1 MPAMDLANLLDQLRS
16 RPTRRGPW
24 IWGADGDAILTD
36 AIARSPQLRP
46 GQRVLIARA
55 EPSAFLRDF
64 LAATAAGATVI
75 LADPHWGV
83 SERSQAI
90 ALAQPEFFWTDWID
104 DRDPQPRPNFDP
116 QAVLF
121 PGAIAIPTGGSSGQI
136 KFALHDGA
144 SLGAAIAGF
153 CEYFAAD
160 LPEGRVNSLCTL
172 PLHHVSGL
180 MQLLRCA
187 HSGGC
192 LALAK
197 RDHASLATIALP
209 RLDGP
214 GFVSPFI
221 SLVPTQLARLL
232 AEPDG
237 AAWLRQFQ
245 TVLLGGAPPWPDLL
259 DRARQHAIRLAPT
272 YGMTETAAQVATLHP
287 NDFLAGATSAGP
299 PLPHATINI
308 WDLGRDR
315 PADPNQPGAIAIQSP
330 SLFRG
335 YLANPTDPQTPDPLP
350 SRDRGKAPTHRPW
363 ITDDLGHFDDRGHL
377 HLLGRRSQTLITGG
391 EKVHPQEVEA
401 ALLATGLVKDV
412 CVLGLPDRDWGQAI
426 TAIYVPGDRFQSWD
440 HLRAALRDRLS
451 PYKCPKHGYAIAQLP
466 RNDRGKIERSR
477 LLTWLQ
483 RERESQRPHPP
494 PTSADGLAN

>member
-1 MPAMDLANLLDQLRS
+1 MPAAMDLAKLLDQLRS
-16 RPTRRGPW
+16 RPTHWGPW
-24 IWGADGDAILTD
+24 IWGADGDAILAD

-55 EPSAFLRDF
+55 NPSEFLRDF

-75 LADPHWGV
+75 LADPHWGD
-83 SERSQAI
+83 SERSQTI
-90 ALAQPEFFWTDWID
+90 ALAQPELFWTDWID
-104 DRDPQPRPNFDP
+104 WGDRDSQPRSTFDP

-136 KFALHDGA
+136 KFALHDSA
-144 SLGAAIAGF
+144 SLGAAVAGF
-153 CEYFAAD
+153 CDYFAAD
-160 LPEGRVNSLCTL
+160 LPEGRVNVLCTL

-187 HSGGC
+187 HSGGG

-197 RDHASLATIALP
+197 RDRTSLAAIALP
-209 RLDGP
+209 THP
-214 GFVSPFI
+214 EFSAPFL

-232 AEPDG
+232 ADSDG

-259 DRARQHAIRLAPT
+259 DRARQHSIRLAPT

-287 NDFLAGATSAGP
+287 KDFLAGAASAGP
-299 PLPHATINI
+299 PLPHATITV
-308 WDLGRDR
+308 WDLERDR
-315 PADPNQPGAIAIQSP
+315 PANPHQPGAIAIQGP

-335 YLANPTDPQTPDPLP
+335 YLANPNDPQTPDPPP
-350 SRDRGKAPTHRPW
+350 SRDRPW
-363 ITDDLGHFDDRGHL
+363 ITDDLGHFDEAGHL

-401 ALLATGLVKDV
+401 ALLATGLVKDA

-426 TAIYVPGDRFQSWD
+426 TAAYVPSDRYQSWD

-451 PYKCPKHGYAIAQLP
+451 PYKCPKYGYAIAQLP

-483 RERESQRPHPP
+483 RERESRSKPHPP
-494 PTSADGLAN
+494 PPPSTD

>member
-1 MPAMDLANLLDQLRS
+1 MAAAMELANLLDRLRS
-16 RPTRRGPW
+16 RPTHLGPW
-24 IWGADGDAILTD
+24 IWGADGDGILAT
-36 AIARSPQLRP
+36 AIARSSQLQA

-55 EPSAFLRDF
+55 DPGAFLRDF

-75 LADPHWGV
+75 LADPRWSP
-83 SERSQAI
+83 SEQAQAI
-90 ALAQPEFFWTDWID
+90 ALAQPEILWSDWINHHPNPHSN
-104 DRDPQPRPNFDP
+104 PQGPI
-116 QAVLF
+116 F

-144 SLGAAIAGF
+144 SLGAAVAGF
-153 CEYFAAD
+153 CGHFAAD

-187 HSGGC
+187 RSGGC

-197 RDHASLATIALP
+197 RDRP
-209 RLDGP
+209 RP
-214 GFVSPFI
+214 PMPARPEFSSPFL

-232 AEPDG
+232 ADPGG

-259 DRARQHAIRLAPT
+259 DRARQASIRLAPT

-287 NDFLAGATSAGP
+287 QDFLAGAASTGP
-299 PLPHATINI
+299 PLPHATVIP
-308 WDLGRDR
+308 WDLERDR
-315 PADPNQPGAIAIQSP
+315 PAPPQQPGAIAIQGP
-330 SLFRG
+330 SLFLG
-335 YLANPTDPQTPDPLP
+335 YLAHPDDPQALESPR
-350 SRDRGKAPTHRPW
+350 RDRPW
-363 ITDDLGHFDDRGHL
+363 LTDDLGYFDHAGHL
-377 HLLGRRSQTLITGG
+377 HLLGRRSHTLITGG

-401 ALLATGLVKDV
+401 ALLATGLVKDA
-412 CVLGLPDRDWGQAI
+412 CVIGLPDRDWGQAI
-426 TAIYVPGDRFQSWD
+426 TATYVPSDRYQSWD

-451 PYKCPKHGYAIAQLP
+451 PYKCPKYGYAIAQLP
-466 RNDRGKIERSR
+466 RNAQGKIERSR

-483 RERESQRPHPP
+483 RERESQQPHPP
-494 PTSADGLAN
+494 PASAS

>member
-1 MPAMDLANLLDQLRS
+1 MPAAMDLATLLDQLRS
-16 RPTRRGPW
+16 RPTHRGPW
-24 IWGADGDAILTD
+24 TWGADGGAILTA
-36 AIARSPQLRP
+36 AIARSPQHRP

-55 EPSAFLRDF
+55 NPSEFLRDF

-75 LADPHWGV
+75 LADPHWGA

-90 ALAQPEFFWTDWID
+90 ALAQPEFFWTDWR
-104 DRDPQPRPNFDP
+104 DRDSQALPNFDP
-116 QAVLF
+116 RTVLF

-136 KFALHDGA
+136 KFALHDSA

-153 CEYFAAD
+153 CNYFAAD
-160 LPEGRVNSLCTL
+160 LPEGRVNALCTL

-192 LALAK
+192 LALAP
-197 RDHASLATIALP
+197 RDRAPQFPLP
-209 RLDGP
+209 G
-214 GFVSPFI
+214 GSEFSSPFL

-232 AEPDG
+232 ADPGG
-237 AAWLRQFQ
+237 AAWLQQFQ

-259 DRARQHAIRLAPT
+259 DRARQHSIRLAPT

-299 PLPHATINI
+299 PLPHATIKI
-308 WDLGRDR
+308 WDLDRDR
-315 PADPNQPGAIAIQSP
+315 PADPHQTGQNTGAIAIHGP

-335 YLANPTDPQTPDPLP
+335 YLANPTDPQTPDPPP
-350 SRDRGKAPTHRPW
+350 SRDRPW
-363 ITDDLGHFDDRGHL
+363 ITDDLGYFDDRGHL

-401 ALLATGLVKDV
+401 ALLATGLVKDA

-426 TAIYVPGDRFQSWD
+426 TAIYVPSDRHQSWD

-466 RNDRGKIERSR
+466 RNNQGKIERSR

-483 RERESQRPHPP
+483 RERESHSKPHPP
-494 PTSADGLAN
+494 PTSADGPTD

>member
-1 MPAMDLANLLDQLRS
+1 MNTSPMALTDLLDQLRS
-16 RPTRRGPW
+16 RPAHLGPW
-24 IWGADGDAILTD
+24 IWGADGDGILAA

-46 GQRVLIARA
+46 GQRVLIARTDPQ
-55 EPSAFLRDF
+55 EFLRDF

-75 LADPHWGV
+75 LADPRWSP
-83 SERSQAI
+83 SEQAQAI
-90 ALAQPEFFWTDWID
+90 ALAQPEVLWIDWISHH
-104 DRDPQPRPNFDP
+104 PNP
-116 QAVLF
+116 HSNLQGPIF

-144 SLGAAIAGF
+144 SLGAAVAGF
-153 CEYFAAD
+153 CDHFAAD
-160 LPEGRVNSLCTL
+160 LPEGRVNALCTL

-187 HSGGC
+187 WSGGC

-197 RDHASLATIALP
+197 RDRALRSP
-209 RLDGP
+209 LPGGP
-214 GFVSPFI
+214 GFASPFL

-232 AEPDG
+232 ADPGG

-259 DRARQHAIRLAPT
+259 DRARHASIRLAPT

-287 NDFLAGATSAGP
+287 NDFLAGAASAGP
-299 PLPHATINI
+299 PLPHVTIQI
-308 WDLGRDR
+308 WDLDRDR
-315 PADPNQPGAIAIQSP
+315 PAPPNQPGAIAIRSP
-330 SLFRG
+330 SLCRG
-335 YLANPTDPQTPDPLP
+335 YLRAAGDQPDQHQNQSQNQNLGIPN
-350 SRDRGKAPTHRPW
+350 RDRPW
-363 ITDDLGHFDDRGHL
+363 LTDDLGYFDDAGHL

-401 ALLATGLVKDV
+401 ALLATGLVKDA

-426 TAIYVPGDRFQSWD
+426 TAAYVPSDRYQSWD

-466 RNDRGKIERSR
+466 RNAQGKIERSR

-483 RERESQRPHPP
+483 RERESQQPHPP
-494 PTSADGLAN
+494 PASAS